1 MKKTIIVAIV
11 GFFILLLAAVA
22 TVTVINILDN
32 MITVGC
38 ERQRLDTMSQ
48 YCYERIIK
56 QD

>member
-1 MKKTIIVAIV
+1 MKVIGGLIILLFTAIVTVTIIAM
-11 GFFILLLAAVA
+11 
-22 TVTVINILDN
+22 LDN

-38 ERQRLDTMSQ
+38 ERQKLDTMSQ

>member
-1 MKKTIIVAIV
+1 MKKTIIVAII
-11 GFFILLLAAVA
+11 GFFILLLAAIA
-22 TVTVINILDN
+22 TVTIIKILDN